1 MMYKIEN
8 NLAQTFANNRP
19 PGASLKGFNISVLQ
33 MTWDAV
39 KPDMLYSAGG
49 FDPSIIKKTK
59 LGPYYHLSFELAP
72 GQKFGF
78 VHPIGSPGY
87 AIVQKNP

>member
-1 MMYKIEN
+1 
-8 NLAQTFANNRP
+8 
-19 PGASLKGFNISVLQ
+19 
-33 MTWDAV
+33 
-39 KPDMLYSAGG
+39 MLYSAGG